1 MVSIRLT
8 RKGTKHKPHYRI
20 VVIEKEKPRDSNYL
34 DLIGYYKPMSDPVEI
49 KIDQDK
55 YDEWIKKGAKASQT
69 VKSLIKKV
77 NSDNKGG

>member
-8 RKGTKHKPHYRI
+8 RKGTKHKPHYRV
-20 VVIEKEKPRDSNYL
+20 VVIEKEKARDSNYL

-49 KIDQDK
+49 KIDLDK
-55 YDEWIKKGAKASQT
+55 YNEWIKKGAKASQT

-77 NSDNKGG
+77 NSDN